1 MYYEE
6 FTEDIRERV
15 EDLIQED
22 VPECIVTVRNV
33 VKNNGVKRKALSF
46 VVKDEKATPT
56 IYLREFYEDY
66 REGRDIDDICEEIID
81 TYKRGLSRFQNE
93 IDVDDFTNYEKVK
106 DQVFLK
112 LVNQEMN
119 QKLLRDV
126 PWREYLD
133 LAVVYYV
140 AVSTDECSATVLI
153 HTEHLEHWGITEKEL
168 YDTAWKNT
176 LEKKKPEILRM
187 KDVIKDM
194 IIERI
199 TGSTDILA
207 EDVEYDG
214 KTKQEVEEM
223 VNEEIEKV
231 ERQKPM
237 DMYILTNDTKTNGA
251 VCMMYPNVLKDF
263 AEDKG
268 FDLFIIPSSI
278 HEVLLV
284 PKKAGSAKRLNEILN
299 DVNKNSLD
307 SVEIL
312 SNKIYSYD
320 RKEDNIKIVEV

>member
-46 VVKDEKATPT
+46 VVKEEKATPT

-66 REGRDIDDICEEIID
+66 REGRDLDDICEEIID
-81 TYKRGLSRFQNE
+81 TYKRGLSRFQKE
-93 IDVDDFTNYEKVK
+93 IDVDDFTNYDKVK
-106 DQVFLK
+106 DQIFLK

-168 YDTAWKNT
+168 YDKAWENT
-176 LEKKKPEILRM
+176 LDKKKAEILRM
-187 KDVIKDM
+187 IDVIKDM

-199 TGSTDILA
+199 TGSSDILA

-214 KTKQEVEEM
+214 KTKQDVEQM

-231 ERQKPM
+231 ERQKTM

-284 PKKAGSAKRLNEILN
+284 PKKSGSAKRLNEILN

-320 RKEDNIKIVEV
+320 REEDNLKIVEV

>member
-46 VVKDEKATPT
+46 VVKEEKATPT

>member
-106 DQVFLK
+106 EQVFLK

>member
-1 MYYEE
+1 MYYED
-6 FTEDIRERV
+6 FTEDVRERV

-22 VPECIVTVRNV
+22 IPGCIVTVRNV
-33 VKNNGVKRKALSF
+33 VKNNGVRRKALSF

-56 IYLREFYEDY
+56 IYLSEFYEDY
-66 REGRDIDDICEEIID
+66 REGRLLDDICEEIIE
-81 TYKRGLSRFQNE
+81 TYKRGLARFQDE
-93 IDVDDFTNYEKVK
+93 IDIEDFTDYGKVQ
-106 DQVFLK
+106 DQIFLK

-119 QKLLRDV
+119 EKLLKDV
-126 PWREYLD
+126 PWRAYLD
-133 LAVVYYV
+133 LGIVYYV
-140 AVSTDECSATVLI
+140 AVSSDECSATVLI
-153 HTEHLEHWGITEKEL
+153 HNDHLKHWGINEEEL
-168 YDTAWKNT
+168 YKKAYANT
-176 LEKKKPEILRM
+176 LEKRKPEILRM

-207 EDVEYDG
+207 EDMEYGG
-214 KTKQEVEEM
+214 KTKEEVEEM
-223 VNEEIEKV
+223 VNEEIDKV

-237 DMYILTNDTKTNGA
+237 EMFILTNDIKTNGA

-263 AEDKG
+263 AEEKG
-268 FDLFIIPSSI
+268 LDLFIIPSSI

-284 PKKAGSAKRLNEILN
+284 PKKSGSAKRLNEILN

-312 SNKIYSYD
+312 SNKIYSYS
-320 RKEDNIKIVEV
+320 RKLDEVVIEEV

>member
-46 VVKDEKATPT
+46 VVKEEKATPT

-278 HEVLLV
+278 PEVLLV

>member
-93 IDVDDFTNYEKVK
+93 IDVDDFANYEKVK

-133 LAVVYYV
+133 LAIVYYV

-199 TGSTDILA
+199 TGSSDILA

-320 RKEDNIKIVEV
+320 RKENNIKIVEV

>member
-6 FTEDIRERV
+6 FTEDVRERV
-15 EDLIQED
+15 ENLIQED

-66 REGRDIDDICEEIID
+66 REGRELDDICEEIID
-81 TYKRGLSRFQNE
+81 TYKRGLSRFRNE

-106 DQVFLK
+106 DQIFIK

-119 QKLLRDV
+119 QKLLKDV
-126 PWREYLD
+126 PWREFLD
-133 LAVVYYV
+133 LAIVYYV

-153 HTEHLEHWGITEKEL
+153 HTEHLNHWGITEKEL
-168 YDTAWKNT
+168 YDKAWENT

-237 DMYILTNDTKTNGA
+237 DMYILTNETKTNGA

-284 PKKAGSAKRLNEILN
+284 PKKSGSAKRLNEILN
-299 DVNKNSLD
+299 DVNQNSLD

-312 SNKIYSYD
+312 SNKIYTYD
-320 RKEDNIKIVEV
+320 RKTDDLKIVEV

>member
-106 DQVFLK
+106 EQVFLK

-199 TGSTDILA
+199 TGSSDILA

>member
-133 LAVVYYV
+133 LAIVYYV

-199 TGSTDILA
+199 TGSSDILA

>member
-15 EDLIQED
+15 EDLIQEEI
-22 VPECIVTVRNV
+22 PECIVTVRNV
-33 VKNNGVKRKALSF
+33 VKNNGVRRKALSF

-66 REGRDIDDICEEIID
+66 REGRYLDDICEEIID
-81 TYKRGLSRFQNE
+81 IYKRGLNRFKTE
-93 IDVDDFTNYEKVK
+93 IDMEDFTDYEKVK
-106 DQVFLK
+106 NQIFLK
-112 LVNQEMN
+112 LINQDMN
-119 QKLLRDV
+119 QALLKDA

-140 AVSTDECSATVLI
+140 SVSADECSATILI
-153 HTEHLEHWGITEKEL
+153 HNDHLKHWGISEEEL
-168 YDTAWKNT
+168 YNKARANT
-176 LEKKKPEILRM
+176 LEKRKPEILKM

-207 EDVEYDG
+207 EDVEYNG
-214 KTKQEVEEM
+214 KTKDEVEQM

-237 DMYILTNDTKTNGA
+237 EMFILTNDIKTNGA
-251 VCMMYPNVLKDF
+251 ICMTYPNVLKDF
-263 AEDKG
+263 AKEQEL
-268 FDLFIIPSSI
+268 DLFIIPSSI

-284 PKKAGSAKRLNEILN
+284 PKKSGSAKRLNEILN

-312 SNKIYSYD
+312 SNKIYTYD
-320 RKEDNIKIVEV
+320 READEVIIEEV

>member
-1 MYYEE
+1 M
-6 FTEDIRERV
+6 
-15 EDLIQED
+15 
-22 VPECIVTVRNV
+22 
-33 VKNNGVKRKALSF
+33 
-46 VVKDEKATPT
+46 
-56 IYLREFYEDY
+56 
-66 REGRDIDDICEEIID
+66 
-81 TYKRGLSRFQNE
+81 
-93 IDVDDFTNYEKVK
+93 
-106 DQVFLK
+106 
-112 LVNQEMN
+112 
-119 QKLLRDV
+119 
-126 PWREYLD
+126 
-133 LAVVYYV
+133 AVVYYV

-199 TGSTDILA
+199 TGSSDILA

-320 RKEDNIKIVEV
+320 RKEDNIKIEEV

>member
-46 VVKDEKATPT
+46 VVKEEKATPT

-133 LAVVYYV
+133 LAIVYYV

>member
-199 TGSTDILA
+199 TGSSDILA

>member
-1 MYYEE
+1 M
-6 FTEDIRERV
+6 
-15 EDLIQED
+15 
-22 VPECIVTVRNV
+22 
-33 VKNNGVKRKALSF
+33 
-46 VVKDEKATPT
+46 VKDEKATPT

-66 REGRDIDDICEEIID
+66 REGRYIDDICEEIVE
-81 TYKRGLSRFQNE
+81 TYKSGMSRFENE
-93 IDVDDFTNYEKVK
+93 IDIEEFTDYEKVK
-106 DQVFLK
+106 DQIFLK

-119 QKLLRDV
+119 ARLLKDV

-133 LAVVYYV
+133 LGVVYYV

-153 HTEHLEHWGITEKEL
+153 HNDHLAHWGISEKEL
-168 YDTAWKNT
+168 HEKAWANT
-176 LEKKKPEILRM
+176 LEKRKPEILRM

-207 EDVEYDG
+207 EDVDYNG
-214 KTKQEVEEM
+214 KTKDEIEEM

-237 DMYILTNDTKTNGA
+237 EMYILTNDIKTNGA

-263 AEDKG
+263 AEDHG
-268 FDLFIIPSSI
+268 LDLFIIPSSI

-284 PKKAGSAKRLNEILN
+284 PKKSGTAKRLNEILN

-312 SNKIYSYD
+312 SNRIYSYNRELD
-320 RKEDNIKIVEV
+320 EVIIEEV

>member
-1 MYYEE
+1 MYYED
-6 FTEDIRERV
+6 FTEDVRERV
-15 EDLIQED
+15 EDLIQEEI
-22 VPECIVTVRNV
+22 PECIVTVRNV
-33 VKNNGVKRKALSF
+33 VKNNGVRRKALSF

-66 REGRDIDDICEEIID
+66 REGRDLDDICEEIIE

-93 IDVDDFTNYEKVK
+93 IDVEDFTDYEKVK
-106 DQVFLK
+106 DQIYLK
-112 LVNQEMN
+112 LINQEMN
-119 QKLLRDV
+119 KVLLKDV
-126 PWREYLD
+126 PWRAYLD
-133 LAVVYYV
+133 LGIVYYV
-140 AVSTDECSATVLI
+140 AVSSDECSATILI
-153 HTEHLEHWGITEKEL
+153 HNEHLQHWGISENEL
-168 YDTAWKNT
+168 YEKARENT
-176 LEKKKPEILRM
+176 LSKRKPEILRM

-214 KTKQEVEEM
+214 KTKDEVEEM
-223 VNEEIEKV
+223 VNEEIEKI
-231 ERQKPM
+231 ESQKPM
-237 DMYILTNDTKTNGA
+237 EMFILTNDIKTNGA

-263 AEDKG
+263 ADEQEL
-268 FDLFIIPSSI
+268 DLFIIPSSI

-284 PKKAGSAKRLNEILN
+284 PKRTGSAKRLNEILN

-312 SNKIYSYD
+312 SNKIYSYN
-320 RKEDNIKIVEV
+320 REDDEVIIEEV